1 MAKLTIHGLDDVIAD
16 MKRLRELEGETADK
30 MLTEG
35 AKIVEEEWKS
45 AIKKADLVD
54 TGAMLKSVKA
64 TKPKTSKDVRTI
76 EVFPQGKDKKSVR
89 NAEKAFVNHYGTSS
103 IKATRFVDEANE
115 KAEPRVLEA
124 YERIWNEHIAD

>member
-76 EVFPQGKDKKSVR
+76 EVFPQGKDKKGVR

-124 YERIWNEHIAD
+124 YERIWNEHIAN